1 MSYINQAQFMRNF
14 NDSHREQFEPK
25 LFKRDNE
32 DIVNAIHEVVKSCER
47 DKYFTLKLLS
57 FEAIYDYE
65 DIFNILRLHEE
76 KRRRK
81 NNKLENTYDFINIKD
96 TDMILI
102 KIEWLIRHNGI
113 ERIEEDGVT
122 TEVINPEKILEVLIA
137 VPRFV
142 KGYYF
147 RLSGNYYTT
156 TFQIVDG
163 STYNNSTASQSKVD
177 TVTLKTIFSPLRIF
191 RCFRTMKDLVSGQE
205 INVIEYNANVFKNTV
220 NALYYLLAHFGI
232 YGLEQFLDIDCISLS
247 TEPIMR
253 DDFVCFEKHG
263 IYISCPK
270 IYFQDPVVQTF
281 CSTLYAGIY
290 KDTNINDLFNVRYW
304 LKNLGAAFKNSSID
318 KGLFVL
324 DSIDGIYDNITKRD
338 LHLPEEDK
346 KNIYTI
352 IRWLLREFSQL
363 RVKENVDVRTKRIR
377 IADYIAAIYANKL
390 NLSMYRI
397 SDMGKRIALKKVEQA
412 IYTQPMYILNNISA
426 QSNLVSYRDMVNDND
441 ATVALKYTYKGIS
454 GLGEDGASVQPIYRY
469 VDPSHIGILDL
480 DSSSG
485 SDPGLSG
492 MICPMAHLYDNSF
505 SEYEEP
511 NTWRENFNKLKTE
524 YKKGTEVPI
533 MFDTPPEPYE
543 YYKLRE
549 QIVQEELE
557 LSRVVCP
564 IENINDPTVNYTA
577 AAQAIQEM
585 KEEKPQSIFRFNISD
600 LSNEEQNSG
609 Y

>member
-1 MSYINQAQFMRNF
+1 MAYINQAQFMRKF
-14 NDSHREQFEPK
+14 NETHREEFEPK

-32 DIVNAIHEVVKSCER
+32 DIVRAIEQVVRSCER

-57 FEAIYDYE
+57 FKAIYDYE
-65 DIFNILRLHEE
+65 EIYNTLRSHEE

-102 KIEWLIRHNGI
+102 KLEWLIRHNGV
-113 ERIEEDGVT
+113 ERIEEEGNT
-122 TEVINPEKILEVLIA
+122 TEVVNPEKILEVLIA

-205 INVIEYNANVFKNTV
+205 INVIEYNANIFKNTV
-220 NALYYLLAHFGI
+220 NAMYYLLAHFGI
-232 YGLEQFLDIDCISLS
+232 YGLSQFLDIDCIHIT
-247 TEPIMR
+247 TEPIIR
-253 DDFVCFEKHG
+253 DDYVCFERHD

-270 IYFQDPVVQTF
+270 LLFQDPVVQSF
-281 CSTLYAGIY
+281 CSSLYAGIY

-304 LKNLGAAFKNSSID
+304 LKNLGAAFKNASID

-324 DSIDGIYDNITKRD
+324 DSVDGIYDNITKHD
-338 LHLPEEDK
+338 LHLSEEDK

-397 SDMGKRIALKKVEQA
+397 SDMGKRITLKKVEQA

-426 QSNLVSYRDMVNDND
+426 QSNLISYRDMVNDND
-441 ATVALKYTYKGIS
+441 AMVALKYTYKGIS

-492 MICPMAHLYDNSF
+492 MICPMAKLYDNSF
-505 SEYEEP
+505 SEYQEP
-511 NTWRENFNKLKTE
+511 NTWKENFRHLE
-524 YKKGTEVPI
+524 EAYKKGKEVPI
-533 MFDTPPEPYE
+533 TFDTPPEPYE

-549 QIVQEELE
+549 QIVEEELE
-557 LSRVVCP
+557 LSKVVCP
-564 IENINDPTVNYTA
+564 IENINDPTINYSCMA
-577 AAQAIQEM
+577 VEIQKIE
-585 KEEKPQSIFRFNISD
+585 EEKPESIFKFNIEN
-600 LSNEEQNSG
+600 LPSG
-609 Y
+609 E